1 MTSRSCGGPDAAS
14 HHPRRVAVGAAG
26 HPEDRL
32 VHQQQRR
39 GEIQAAGERE
49 QGAAKDH
56 PGGEDIIYVTLNRHI
71 SVIKHAPPNARRI
84 MYITVLVHV

>member
-1 MTSRSCGGPDAAS
+1 MCGGPDAAP

-26 HPEDRL
+26 HSEDRL

-39 GEIQAAGERE
+39 GEVQAAGARE

-56 PGGEDIIYVTLNRHI
+56 PGGEDIIYIHTLHRHVYI
-71 SVIKHAPPNARRI
+71 SIIIIIIKHSGA
-84 MYITVLVHV
+84 